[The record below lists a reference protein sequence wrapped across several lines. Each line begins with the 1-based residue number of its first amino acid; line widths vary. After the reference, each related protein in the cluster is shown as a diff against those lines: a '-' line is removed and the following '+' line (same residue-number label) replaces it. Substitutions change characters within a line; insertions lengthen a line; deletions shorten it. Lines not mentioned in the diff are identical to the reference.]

1 MGLEI
6 MTGDNRRRRAEKV
19 MVSLKEKKKEEKIR
33 KGK

>member
-6 MTGDNRRRRAEKV
+6 MTGDNRGRRAEKV
-19 MVSLKEKKKEEKIR
+19 MVSLIIKKKEEKTR